1 MVHLLTKI
9 LSIVLILTPQLGYTQ
24 STDLHLLDRESFY
37 IETEIDSS
45 LFLRLDSISL
55 SSIGTFPKKKA
66 VERPYFLPEIRLEQ
80 NQKVL
85 WVSNYGRSFRILP
98 LTEKG
103 VEFFEIRPNTKFY
116 LMHRYYYF
124 VKEINNRYELW
135 RKGDKQMY
143 MEIDKETA
151 LKIYNEPDSSF
162 SGYTF
167 DEKAY
172 KLKEAFEKRTAQ

>member
-1 MVHLLTKI
+1 MVHFLIKITFFILL
-9 LSIVLILTPQLGYTQ
+9 LPSLGSTQ

-37 IETEIDSS
+37 IETAIDSS
-45 LFLRLDSISL
+45 LFLRLDSIEL
-55 SSIGTFPKKKA
+55 SVIGKFPKKEGE
-66 VERPYFLPEIRLEQ
+66 VRPYFLPEIRLEQ
-80 NQKVL
+80 DQKVL
-85 WVSNYGRSFRILP
+85 WVSNYGQSFRILP
-98 LTEKG
+98 LTKKG
-103 VEFFEIRPNTKFY
+103 VAFFEMQPNTKFY
-116 LMHRYYYF
+116 LMYRYHFF
-124 VKEINNRYELW
+124 VKERNNRYELW

-172 KLKEAFEKRTAQ
+172 KIKEDFEKRTAQ